1 MNHCTD
7 VVTAGTTTSASFSAL
22 RSFAARKPSW
32 WPPFEFPSAARG
44 GPCLEVQSDYGDE
57 WRSGEELEEDDLE
70 GGAEE
75 EGAMECS
82 DDGDDSSVSTSA
94 RGGLIWMPE

>member
-1 MNHCTD
+1 
-7 VVTAGTTTSASFSAL
+7 
-22 RSFAARKPSW
+22 
-32 WPPFEFPSAARG
+32 
-44 GPCLEVQSDYGDE
+44 
-57 WRSGEELEEDDLE
+57 LEEDDLE